1 MNAPTSH
8 CPTWTPLSLVIGST
22 LGKSSAS
29 KPLLWMSNAWHSLF
43 TPVFHLNVLLR
54 SASSKMLFASA
65 KNFLPLLGPSVLQI
79 APWQSWEVVAKC
91 LFALTFVFHCLETWQ
106 GFLCFSHI
114 PLQVLPHPPGT
125 PSPDYLP
132 FSLSSTQLHLL
143 SLFVL
148 SVSVIG
154 PFRLSFPITSDISLC
169 GKKFSCENKYLHI
182 LNSYAN
188 KFNYYFVIYP
198 FIALYNCVY

>member
-1 MNAPTSH
+1 MHPPPTV
-8 CPTWTPLSLVIGST
+8 PRGTPLSLVIGST

-43 TPVFHLNVLLR
+43 TPVFHLNALLL

-106 GFLCFSHI
+106 GFLCFSTFLLRFC
-114 PLQVLPHPPGT
+114 PTLLEYLLQIIFPFLSAPPSCT
-125 PSPDYLP
+125 FRESACSEFISHWTLP
-132 FSLSSTQLHLL
+132 FVFSHHLWYITL
-143 SLFVL
+143 WEKVFLWKQIFTH
-148 SVSVIG
+148 IG
-154 PFRLSFPITSDISLC
+154 
-169 GKKFSCENKYLHI
+169 
-182 LNSYAN
+182 
-188 KFNYYFVIYP
+188 
-198 FIALYNCVY
+198 